1 MKLDINLRLLFS
13 AFFLILLAS
22 TIYPTNSNAQK
33 PSGTAQRADSVAC
46 GGNGTA
52 MQSQQHQQR
61 EHH

>member
-33 PSGTAQRADSVAC
+33 PSGTA
-46 GGNGTA
+46 
-52 MQSQQHQQR
+52 
-61 EHH
+61 